1 MNKNLSVFLNVV
13 LLISVAILYYLH
25 FSSLNKTEDAVA
37 SAVDSTAAEKP
48 IVLSPKEI
56 KASKIVYVN
65 LDVLSD
71 KYEYLK
77 DVSKSV
83 QAEQHLY
90 ENQYQ
95 TNGQQLQSD
104 YEAFQEKANKGLL
117 SENQINAEQEKF
129 AKRKEDLDQ
138 IQRKSE
144 ALGEKVQAITEEA
157 HKNLSDYIKEYNK
170 SGNYN
175 YVLAYSEGPLSP
187 VLLVNDSFD
196 ITSEILD
203 GLNAQ
208 YRAKKKK

>member
-1 MNKNLSVFLNVV
+1 MSKNFSVFLNVV
-13 LLISVAILYYLH
+13 LLISVAVLYYLH
-25 FSSLNKTEDAVA
+25 FSSLNKTADAGT
-37 SAVDSTAAEKP
+37 SAADSATAAKP
-48 IVLSPKEI
+48 KVMMPKVI

-71 KYEYLK
+71 KYEFLK

-83 QAEQHLY
+83 QAEQRTY

-95 TNGQQLQSD
+95 TSGQKLQED
-104 YEAFQEKANKGLL
+104 YGAFQEKANKGLL
-117 SENQINAEQEKF
+117 SENQISAEQDKF

-144 ALGEKVQAITEEA
+144 ALSEKVQAITEEA
-157 HKNLSDYIKEYNK
+157 HKNLATYIKEYNK

-187 VLLVNDSFD
+187 VLLVNDSLD
-196 ITSEILD
+196 ITNEILD

-208 YRAKKKK
+208 YRATKKK

>member
-1 MNKNLSVFLNVV
+1 MNTNFLKISNVI
-13 LLISVAILYYLH
+13 LLIAVAVLFYLH
-25 FSSLNKTEDAVA
+25 FSSINKSASETVSVNDSAVA
-37 SAVDSTAAEKP
+37 AKP

-187 VLLVNDSFD
+187 VLLANDSFD
-196 ITSEILD
+196 ITNEILD

>member
-13 LLISVAILYYLH
+13 LLISVAVLYYLH
-25 FSSLNKTEDAVA
+25 FSSINKTSGATSSANDSIAA
-37 SAVDSTAAEKP
+37 SKP
-48 IVLSPKEI
+48 IVMSPKEI
-56 KASKIVYVN
+56 KASKIVFVN

-83 QAEQHLY
+83 QAEQRTY

-95 TNGQQLQSD
+95 TSGQQLQAD
-104 YEAFQEKANKGLL
+104 YEVFQEKANKGLL

-144 ALGEKVQAITEEA
+144 ALGEKVQSITEEA

-187 VLLVNDSFD
+187 VLMANDSLD
-196 ITSEILD
+196 ITNEILD

-208 YRAKKKK
+208 YKAKKKK